1 MNITIESPCGLRT
14 GVVPY
19 DGVHDELTLVKSLV
33 LTLALERSLGTD
45 GLTLKVDFDGAD
57 PERLVEIAKD
67 FAQMAVLPAL
77 SMQRYIGPFGDL
89 GMKYMRESR
98 RTTELL
104 DALQRHVLG

>member
-1 MNITIESPCGLRT
+1 MHITIESPSGSRT

-67 FAQMAVLPAL
+67 FGQLAARPAP
-77 SMQRYIGPFGDL
+77 SMQPYVGPIGDL
-89 GMKYMRESR
+89 SAKYLKGSR

-104 DALQRHVLG
+104 DALQNHVRS